1 MPAVNSENTQE
12 NVTNGLESHQMMELV
27 DKRDRAA
34 MFRARLA
41 QAMAEAGVSQARLA
55 RAAALDRSTISALLS
70 PGTRLPNAQATADC
84 AQCLGV
90 STDWLLGLTDLATPP
105 DRLSAEAVRLF
116 PAQRALFDDT
126 IFGWHRAAAGA
137 KIRHVP
143 ATLPDILKT
152 REVVEWEYGAAL
164 GPEAATVIAAFEEQ
178 RSWLATAHSD
188 FEIALPRHELV
199 SFAAGTGYWSGLPRS
214 LRRAQIDE
222 LIRLTEALYPALRL
236 YLFDAHRVFSAPVT
250 VFGAVR
256 AAVYLGQQYLVF
268 SDPDKVAEVSRHFD
282 WLVREAGHSA
292 RDTPGHLRGLAV

>member
-1 MPAVNSENTQE
+1 MPA
-12 NVTNGLESHQMMELV
+12 LI

-34 MFRARLA
+34 LFRSRLA
-41 QAMAEAGVSQARLA
+41 QAMAGAGITQAQLA
-55 RAAALDRSTISALLS
+55 RSAGLDRSTISALLS
-70 PGTRLPNAQATADC
+70 PGTRLPNAQAAADC
-84 AQCLGV
+84 AQSLGV
-90 STDWLLGLTDLATPP
+90 STDWLMGLTDLPTPP
-105 DRLSAEAVRLF
+105 DRLSGEAVRLY

-152 REVVEWEYGAAL
+152 REVVAWEYGPAL
-164 GPEAATVIAAFEEQ
+164 GQDAESVIAAFEEQ
-178 RSWLATAHSD
+178 RAWLADAHSD

-199 SFAAGTGYWSGLPRS
+199 SLASGTGYWSGLPRAQ
-214 LRRAQIDE
+214 RQGQIDTM
-222 LIRLTEALYPALRL
+222 IALTERLYPALRV

-250 VFGAVR
+250 VFGASR

-268 SDPDKVAEVSRHFD
+268 SDPAKVGEVSRHFD

-292 RDTPGHLRGLAV
+292 RDTPGLLRGLAV